1 MKFDTAIIGGG
12 LSGLI
17 CGIQLQKKGKK
28 CAIVST
34 GQSALHFSSG
44 AFDLLSYL
52 PDGSEVENI
61 QEGVKK
67 LIEQNPNHPY
77 AKLGEA
83 LPNLI
88 NSATQLFEE
97 LNISFVHGE
106 SNHYKITPLGEIKPT
121 WASLD
126 RLATIQEKQQFPW
139 KKVALF
145 NLDGYL
151 DFYPKFIKQGLKDHQ
166 VEVNT
171 FGFSLP
177 ELDRL
182 RRNPTEL
189 RATNISNVLD
199 KESILNKFIAI
210 LKSKISN
217 EEVILL
223 PAFLGLKND
232 NAFKTIEEQTGKP
245 VKVIPTLPPS
255 IIGIKLQQYLQEEF
269 ISLGGVYMLG
279 DNVLEA
285 DLENNSV
292 QRIYTYNHGDIP
304 IQAKH
309 FVLATGSYFS
319 QGLIATQKEVI
330 EPVFNLDVT
339 FDSDRTKWY
348 NKDVFET
355 QPYLAF
361 GVKTNK
367 ELQGLI
373 NNQPLNN
380 LYIVGA
386 VLESFNPIKEGSGG
400 GVSILTALAVADKIA
415 KN

>member
-1 MKFDTAIIGGG
+1 M
-12 LSGLI
+12 
-17 CGIQLQKKGKK
+17 
-28 CAIVST
+28 
-34 GQSALHFSSG
+34 
-44 AFDLLSYL
+44 
-52 PDGSEVENI
+52 
-61 QEGVKK
+61 
-67 LIEQNPNHPY
+67 
-77 AKLGEA
+77 
-83 LPNLI
+83 
-88 NSATQLFEE
+88 
-97 LNISFVHGE
+97 
-106 SNHYKITPLGEIKPT
+106 
-121 WASLD
+121 
-126 RLATIQEKQQFPW
+126 
-139 KKVALF
+139 
-145 NLDGYL
+145 
-151 DFYPKFIKQGLKDHQ
+151 
-166 VEVNT
+166 
-171 FGFSLP
+171 
-177 ELDRL
+177 
-182 RRNPTEL
+182 
-189 RATNISNVLD
+189 
-199 KESILNKFIAI
+199 
-210 LKSKISN
+210 
-217 EEVILL
+217 L

-232 NAFKTIEEQTGKP
+232 NAFKTIEEQIGKP